1 MRLKFRRRK
10 GKNLSKTKKQGP
22 NGPTIPAASFL
33 SIERWPRQRA
43 ATERSGPTD
52 SRGRKK
58 KELAERQANKE
69 TNKQRARQ
77 TKGPSAR
84 DRQTGERKPTEALD
98 T

>member
-10 GKNLSKTKKQGP
+10 GTNLSKTKKQGTR
-22 NGPTIPAASFL
+22 GPTIPAASIL
-33 SIERWPRQRA
+33 SVERWPRQRA

-58 KELAERQANKE
+58 RELGERQANKE